1 MEVCHGRIVISVGVI
16 SGTPQAG
23 LLPEWL
29 QGASIAKHYKHYKQ
43 CLHKSRSSAFDW
55 PNRTK

>member
-1 MEVCHGRIVISVGVI
+1 MEVCHGCIVISVGVI
-16 SGTPQAG
+16 SGTPQDG

-29 QGASIAKHYKHYKQ
+29 QGASIAKHYKQ

-55 PNRTK
+55 SNRTK